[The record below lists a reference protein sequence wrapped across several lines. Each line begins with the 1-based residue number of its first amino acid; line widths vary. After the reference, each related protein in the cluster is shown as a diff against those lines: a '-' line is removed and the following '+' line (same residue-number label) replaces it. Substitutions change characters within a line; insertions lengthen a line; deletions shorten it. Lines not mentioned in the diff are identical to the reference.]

1 MIVFHA
7 PRDLSGDDAATTD
20 AFEAGFVDGLKSGE
34 AELSGIEE
42 TDTEPSQIQWF
53 KDRGLPSV
61 DNVDTLSGHAALVFV
76 LLGANGS
83 YGEKDS
89 AQALLPNS
97 DRRVATCDGAAAH
110 RLGARRGGRGPR
122 AAARAGREPPGA
134 GELPRRHPALP
145 GGHGDRRRRGA
156 RRRAA
161 RADPGAGIADDVL
174 RPELRT
180 VAIYAFGV
188 AGLGLVDDALG
199 GAPRGWRGHGAA
211 ALRGSIST
219 GALKAAGSLG
229 LALYALSGLG
239 YSDGEYLLATG
250 VLVLFTNLFNLLD
263 LRPGRSVKAFA
274 LLGAGL
280 TLGAWDVDPL
290 WALGLFAG
298 AVLVVGLY
306 DLRERAMLGDTGSNL
321 IGGAGRPVG
330 RARAGHH
337 GPGDRSRRGA
347 GDHDLWGVS
356 VNLRARGAGSAAP
369 AARLVR
375 QTCMSPDSAPQD
387 ALHLR
392 HRRRRLLSGE
402 GHRGGLDRPAARG
415 ARPERPAPEVRPVHQ
430 RRPGH
435 DVARTS
441 TARSS

>member
-1 MIVFHA
+1 VEALPLIVSALVAAVVA
-7 PRDLSGDDAATTD
+7 PALLRALGESRLALENYRGVTLPFPAGTVIVAA
-20 AFEAGFVDGLKSGE
+20 
-34 AELSGIEE
+34 
-42 TDTEPSQIQWF
+42 
-53 KDRGLPSV
+53 
-61 DNVDTLSGHAALVFV
+61 AALAAGPV
-76 LLGANGS
+76 
-83 YGEKDS
+83 
-89 AQALLPNS
+89 ALIQ
-97 DRRVATCDGAAAH
+97 
-110 RLGARRGGRGPR
+110 
-122 AAARAGREPPGA
+122 
-134 GELPRRHPALP
+134 EL
-145 GGHGDRRRRGA
+145 
-156 RRRAA
+156 
-161 RADPGAGIADDVL
+161 GIADDVL

-321 IGGAGRPVG
+321 IGALAGLWVVLALGTTGQAIALAVALAITIYGEFRSISAFVERAPLLRQLDSFGRP
-330 RARAGHH
+330 A
-337 GPGDRSRRGA
+337 
-347 GDHDLWGVS
+347 
-356 VNLRARGAGSAAP
+356 
-369 AARLVR
+369 
-375 QTCMSPDSAPQD
+375 
-387 ALHLR
+387 
-392 HRRRRLLSGE
+392 
-402 GHRGGLDRPAARG
+402 
-415 ARPERPAPEVRPVHQ
+415 
-430 RRPGH
+430 
-435 DVARTS
+435 
-441 TARSS
+441 